1 MAEGF
6 MGRLAGYEGALDRL
20 AVEGEAA
27 ALRAALRRNVFGTL
41 PEAEGD
47 LAGLVAYVLAQ
58 AAALDAQLGD
68 ALRLGRVAFAP
79 APDGAES
86 GPLIAAGGARQ
97 RVLPGKDRKSVVQG
111 TGVLV
116 RVNRG
121 DSPINKQKKITNI
134 KQSE

>member
-1 MAEGF
+1 MGEGC

-58 AAALDAQLGD
+58 AAPLDAQPGETLP
-68 ALRLGRVAFAP
+68 LGRVAFSP
-79 APDGAES
+79 AP
-86 GPLIAAGGARQ
+86 GGADDGPPSAPRDPHHGASIGNDHALLCSAFCPPEQ
-97 RVLPGKDRKSVVQG
+97 RFCRLWCQTQSPQ
-111 TGVLV
+111 T
-116 RVNRG
+116 VNH
-121 DSPINKQKKITNI
+121 T
-134 KQSE
+134 

>member
-1 MAEGF
+1 MDHSLRGLGAGDLGVGKRVKRMAEGF

-58 AAALDAQLGD
+58 AAALDAQPGA
-68 ALRLGRVAFAP
+68 ALRLGRGAFEP
-79 APDGAES
+79 APGIGRASCGEQV
-86 GPLIAAGGARQ
+86 G
-97 RVLPGKDRKSVVQG
+97 
-111 TGVLV
+111 
-116 RVNRG
+116 
-121 DSPINKQKKITNI
+121 
-134 KQSE
+134 